1 MRYSTVSDLR
11 VKDVLLAIEPHPFWS
26 PERSSVIHC
35 PLPSLQKRNMDASL
49 PCNCLSL
56 EPYHISLTLS
66 LLSFPLQILELV
78 LPSLLLFPWLTLC
91 PHQMS
96 SQSPP
101 HPHSLC
107 SPSTDRGQALHTP
120 CAAQGCRKEHPLQER
135 KAKRE
140 RLLTTWAGPHT
151 PASSTSLAQALND
164 FQTQDRDRL
173 SSGDSLVGG
182 TVQCP
187 RIWW

>member
-1 MRYSTVSDLR
+1 MC
-11 VKDVLLAIEPHPFWS
+11 VKSISLPSASL
-26 PERSSVIHC
+26 C
-35 PLPSLQKRNMDASL
+35 PLQPSSLRLQESPPPLFSSPASG
-49 PCNCLSL
+49 S
-56 EPYHISLTLS
+56 Y
-66 LLSFPLQILELV
+66 SFLQSFFVPI
-78 LPSLLLFPWLTLC
+78 PSLLLFPRLTLC
-91 PHQMS
+91 PHQMT